1 MREPLKL
8 GPYPTAEQLL
18 PATLQVLKD
27 EQTRMESKATA
38 LFELYPE
45 GGDDPDRQGA
55 SYQRMS
61 EAYKLTVS
69 TLVTLVLDH
78 NRRITRATN
87 PHYAKLSDAE
97 IDKINAGFENY

>member
-1 MREPLKL
+1 MTEPLKL

-27 EQTRMESKATA
+27 EQRKMAEKAAA
-38 LFELYPE
+38 LFELHPE
-45 GGDDPDRQGA
+45 GGDDPNRQGA
-55 SYQRMS
+55 SYQRMN
-61 EAYKLTVS
+61 EAYG
-69 TLVTLVLDH
+69 VTAIALDQLILQH

-97 IDKINAGFENY
+97 IDAINIGFDTY